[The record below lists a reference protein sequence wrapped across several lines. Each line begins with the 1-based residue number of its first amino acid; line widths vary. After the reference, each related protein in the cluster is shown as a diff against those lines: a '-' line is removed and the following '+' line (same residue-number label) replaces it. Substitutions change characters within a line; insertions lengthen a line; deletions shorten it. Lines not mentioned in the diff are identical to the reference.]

1 MKKPK
6 IVGLNKDTYRWLS
19 SKRLYKPLDET
30 WFKTSYPL
38 FADGKAPQTKNEFY
52 KVIAYAYS
60 WMPTIPNVK
69 EIDNNQW
76 REIKR
81 LLPTIAKNQ
90 EAVEKLLLILIPIIN
105 NSLVGTSKV
114 LHFISPESVPIIDSR
129 VLATWNRIFKQ
140 NKELTLKKTLLLD
153 TNKTRQIKNY
163 MMYREMLIEWKSQ
176 CGKPMTLRKLEE
188 LLYYQKIKMKKNA
201 EQ

>member
-6 IVGLNKDTYRWLS
+6 IVGLDKASYQWLS
-19 SKRLYKPLDET
+19 SRRPYKPADET
-30 WFKTSYPL
+30 WFKTSYPI
-38 FADGKAPQTKNEFY
+38 FSNDRFPQTKEEFY
-52 KVIAYAYS
+52 KVIAFAYS

-69 EIDNNQW
+69 VIDSKQW

-81 LLPTIAKNQ
+81 LLPTIAKNPG
-90 EAVEKLLLILIPIIN
+90 ALEKLLSILIPIIN

-114 LHFISPESVPIIDSR
+114 LHFISPKHVPIIDSR

-153 TNKTRQIKNY
+153 SDKTRQIKNY
-163 MMYREMLIEWKSQ
+163 LKYRDMLITWQSK
-176 CGKPMTLRKLEE
+176 CGRNILLRDLEK
-188 LLYYQKIKMKKNA
+188 LLYYQPI
-201 EQ
+201 